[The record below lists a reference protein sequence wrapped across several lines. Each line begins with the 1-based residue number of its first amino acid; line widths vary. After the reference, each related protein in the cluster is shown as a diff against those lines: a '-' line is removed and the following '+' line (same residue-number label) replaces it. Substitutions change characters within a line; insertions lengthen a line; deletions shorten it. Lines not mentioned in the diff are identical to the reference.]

1 MKKNM
6 YVQPTLTVEEIEA
19 QLMASLST
27 HDEIGDGQLSKGI
40 EFEAEEEAAAPKSVW
55 EIGRAHV

>member
-27 HDEIGDGQLSKGI
+27 HDEVGDGQLSKGI
-40 EFEAEEEAAAPKSVW
+40 EFEVEEEAAAPKSVW
-55 EIGRAHV
+55 DE